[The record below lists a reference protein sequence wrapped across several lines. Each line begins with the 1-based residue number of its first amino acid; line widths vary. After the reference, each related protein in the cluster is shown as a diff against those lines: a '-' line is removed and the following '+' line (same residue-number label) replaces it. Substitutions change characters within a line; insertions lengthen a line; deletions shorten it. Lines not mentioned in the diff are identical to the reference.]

1 MAEFASDAAPAAE
14 PAPVA
19 EPAPAPDAPADAPAA
34 AAPAVLVART
44 LLANGLEFSVHR
56 CPRTLLR
63 ELAHVFPGQ
72 GLLPARGDAPA
83 AEGACLAVPTCQHS
97 AMDLVRWG
105 DEVEKEKDLCLE
117 RFAAFGAAVCAEL
130 RAAGHWADYID
141 PCSGLPMLTQGQNSK
156 VYDEVTGMQ
165 LLLRFATQNAGC
177 CKVLLHP
184 QWGAAVYPA
193 TLFTTAPFEQ
203 LQAVLARYPVDPAG
217 ASVGA

>member
-1 MAEFASDAAPAAE
+1 MAEFDAAPE
-14 PAPVA
+14 PAPVVA
-19 EPAPAPDAPADAPAA
+19 EPAPAPDAPADAADAA
-34 AAPAVLVART
+34 PPAVLLART

-56 CPRTLLR
+56 CPRSLLR

-72 GLLPARGDAPA
+72 GLLPARGEAPA
-83 AEGACLAVPTCQHS
+83 ATACRAVPTCQHS

-105 DEVEKEKDLCLE
+105 DEVEKEKDHCLE

-141 PCSGLPMLTQGQNSK
+141 PCSGLPMLTKGQNSK
-156 VYDEVTGMQ
+156 VYDEVAGMQ

-203 LQAVLARYPVDPAG
+203 LQAVLSQYPVDPAG